1 MRAGRAA
8 EALPFFR
15 QAASLVPADPGA
27 QLGLAQCLEEL
38 GPSHV
43 KEAAE
48 QYKAVVK
55 RFPDHQAGE
64 MAE

>member
-1 MRAGRAA
+1 
-8 EALPFFR
+8 
-15 QAASLVPADPGA
+15 
-27 QLGLAQCLEEL
+27 
-38 GPSHV
+38 V

-64 MAE
+64 MAEEALTRIGQRRCARRSTAACAWTR

>member
-1 MRAGRAA
+1 MRDAVKVEPENAFAKRNLAAVLMRSGRAA

-15 QAASLVPADPGA
+15 QAASLAPADPGA

-43 KEAAE
+43 K
-48 QYKAVVK
+48 
-55 RFPDHQAGE
+55 
-64 MAE
+64 